1 MKAQV
6 APQDDHAL
14 WRESH
19 TGLRHTGWIDMSHT
33 FQPTDRENGDSSAL
47 LTEYP
52 LFAKTGQRPGD
63 AFVAGSQLVGQ
74 LGLGTGKL

>member
-1 MKAQV
+1 
-6 APQDDHAL
+6 
-14 WRESH
+14 
-19 TGLRHTGWIDMSHT
+19 MSHT

-52 LFAKTGQRPGD
+52 LFAKTGQCPGD